1 MWVLDASWDSN
12 VVQSNLCHALCKMLH
27 TIRVLAFV
35 RQAACG
41 HGFDH
46 SLSYRIKSSGSD
58 QNQDKHEHLVV
69 CTEEF
74 HRSTNWLCKTGSNHK
89 LLLRNAS
96 LPSLICKPI
105 LRTISFHALISH
117 RLQHSRCCFCCMTM
131 IFYQGINFC
140 TAVAN
145 SSLEW
150 SDNLASLTPKAE
162 GVHPFP

>member
-1 MWVLDASWDSN
+1 

-27 TIRVLAFV
+27 TIRVLDFV

-46 SLSYRIKSSGSD
+46 FLSYRIESSGSD
-58 QNQDKHEHLVV
+58 RNQDKHEHLVV

-74 HRSTNWLCKTGSNHK
+74 QRSTNWLCKIGSNHK

-105 LRTISFHALISH
+105 LRTISCSYLSWTPIFKMLCLLYDHDFL
-117 RLQHSRCCFCCMTM
+117 SR
-131 IFYQGINFC
+131 Y
-140 TAVAN
+140 
-145 SSLEW
+145 
-150 SDNLASLTPKAE
+150 
-162 GVHPFP
+162 

>member
-1 MWVLDASWDSN
+1 
-12 VVQSNLCHALCKMLH
+12 MLH

-41 HGFDH
+41 HGFDRF
-46 SLSYRIKSSGSD
+46 LSYRIKSSGSD

-74 HRSTNWLCKTGSNHK
+74 HWSTNWLCKIGSNHK

-105 LRTISFHALISH
+105 LRTISFSCSQPFHFENHLIDSNI
-117 RLQHSRCCFCCMTM
+117 QD
-131 IFYQGINFC
+131 
-140 TAVAN
+140 AVF
-145 SSLEW
+145 
-150 SDNLASLTPKAE
+150 
-162 GVHPFP
+162 VV